1 MRLSRT
7 PGACEH
13 RSTDE
18 GLIPVTNT
26 QNAEPLLS
34 VRNLE
39 TSFFTKAGV
48 IKAVDGVSYDIGK
61 GETLGIVG
69 ESGCGKSVTSFS
81 ILGLLSHPGRVTGG
95 AVYFKGKNLLD
106 LAPAEMRRLR
116 GKQIAMIFQEPMTAL
131 NPVLTIGKQIIEQ
144 IVAHESTSAREA
156 RQRAIELLSLVGI
169 PSPERRVDDYP
180 HQLSG
185 GMRQRAMIAM
195 ALSCNPELLICD
207 EPTTALDVTIQAQIL
222 DLLQHLQEQFHMSV
236 QFITHDLGVISELA
250 DRVVVMYAGTVV
262 EEARA
267 ETIFSSPRHPYTVGL
282 LESIPKID
290 EQQERLSTIPGAVPS
305 LLALPTGCRFQ
316 NRCSRSTEI
325 CKQVAPVL
333 RQLTSDHQVACH
345 NPY

>member
-1 MRLSRT
+1 M
-7 PGACEH
+7 
-13 RSTDE
+13 
-18 GLIPVTNT
+18 PVTNT
-26 QNAEPLLS
+26 PNREPLLS
-34 VRNLE
+34 VRKLE

-48 IKAVDGVSYDIGK
+48 VKAVDGVSYDIAK
-61 GETLGIVG
+61 GQTVGIVG

-106 LAPAEMRRLR
+106 LSPADMRRLR

-131 NPVLTIGKQIIEQ
+131 NPVLTIGKQISEQ
-144 IVAHESTSAREA
+144 ILAHEDNSTAQARE
-156 RQRAIELLSLVGI
+156 RSIELLKLVGI

-222 DLLQHLQEQFHMSV
+222 DLLQHLQEKFHMSV

-250 DRVVVMYAGTVV
+250 DRVVVMYAGTIV

-267 ETIFSSPRHPYTVGL
+267 DTIFSAPRHPYTVGL

-290 EQQERLSTIPGAVPS
+290 EQHARLKTIPGAVPS
-305 LLALPTGCRFQ
+305 LLALPQGCRFQ
-316 NRCSRSTEI
+316 NRCARASDI
-325 CKQVAPVL
+325 C
-333 RQLTSDHQVACH
+333 RQLAPTLGQLSEDHQVACH
-345 NPY
+345 HPH

>member
-1 MRLSRT
+1 M
-7 PGACEH
+7 
-13 RSTDE
+13 
-18 GLIPVTNT
+18 PVTNT
-26 QNAEPLLS
+26 PNREPLLS
-34 VRNLE
+34 VRKLE

-48 IKAVDGVSYDIGK
+48 VKAVDGVSYEIGK
-61 GETLGIVG
+61 GQTVGIVG

-95 AVYFKGKNLLD
+95 AVYFKGKNLLE
-106 LAPAEMRRLR
+106 LAPADMRRLR

-131 NPVLTIGKQIIEQ
+131 NPVLTIGKQISEQ
-144 IVAHESTSAREA
+144 ILAHEDDSAAQVRE
-156 RQRAIELLSLVGI
+156 RSIELLKLVGI

-222 DLLQHLQEQFHMSV
+222 DLLQHLQEKFHMSV

-250 DRVVVMYAGTVV
+250 DRVVVMYAGTIV

-267 ETIFSSPRHPYTVGL
+267 DTIFSSPRHPYTVGL

-290 EQQERLSTIPGAVPS
+290 EQHARLKTIPGAVPS
-305 LLALPTGCRFQ
+305 LLALPQGCRFQ
-316 NRCSRSTEI
+316 NRCTRASDI
-325 CKQVAPVL
+325 C
-333 RQLTSDHQVACH
+333 RQLAPTLSRLSEDHQVACH
-345 NPY
+345 HPH